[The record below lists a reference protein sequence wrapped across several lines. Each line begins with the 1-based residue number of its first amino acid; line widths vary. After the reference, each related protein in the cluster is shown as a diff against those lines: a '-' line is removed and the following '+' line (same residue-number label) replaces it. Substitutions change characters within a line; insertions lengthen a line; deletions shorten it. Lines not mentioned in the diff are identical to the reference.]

1 MFLLNG
7 EQRGKVMNKKIWV
20 SVVAFV
26 LATGWTMPDL
36 RAAQMPAEEKGA
48 PVIDQ
53 SFASKE
59 LTAGG
64 VWKVYLKA
72 SDPEGKM
79 KYIFATVFQPGVGF
93 YPVSITRI
101 KGENRKEFSGYVYL
115 NTAPAPSSSFFN
127 LTLTLTV
134 NIQGQGGRFSQP
146 AVFPLYFQAKP
157 TPEAPPDGVF
167 KEQNLGP
174 IMINLRTVSGG

>member
-1 MFLLNG
+1 
-7 EQRGKVMNKKIWV
+7 
-20 SVVAFV
+20 
-26 LATGWTMPDL
+26 
-36 RAAQMPAEEKGA
+36 
-48 PVIDQ
+48 
-53 SFASKE
+53 
-59 LTAGG
+59 
-64 VWKVYLKA
+64 
-72 SDPEGKM
+72 
-79 KYIFATVFQPGVGF
+79 
-93 YPVSITRI
+93 
-101 KGENRKEFSGYVYL
+101 L